1 MTEVLKMYLLK
12 KNEKVKNMLG
22 LIYDLATIIFAI
34 TVIAVL
40 INRSTFNINAPDGL
54 ILLII
59 LLSIDN
65 IITAFHRL
73 RRKNIL

>member
-1 MTEVLKMYLLK
+1 
-12 KNEKVKNMLG
+12 MLG

-40 INRSTFNINAPDGL
+40 MNRETFNINAPDGL
-54 ILLII
+54 IILII

-65 IITAFHRL
+65 IITAFNRL
-73 RRKNIL
+73 RKANRI

>member
-1 MTEVLKMYLLK
+1 MES
-12 KNEKVKNMLG
+12 MLG

-40 INRSTFNINAPDGL
+40 MNRETFNINAPDGL
-54 ILLII
+54 IILII

-65 IITAFHRL
+65 IITAFNRL
-73 RRKNIL
+73 RKANRI